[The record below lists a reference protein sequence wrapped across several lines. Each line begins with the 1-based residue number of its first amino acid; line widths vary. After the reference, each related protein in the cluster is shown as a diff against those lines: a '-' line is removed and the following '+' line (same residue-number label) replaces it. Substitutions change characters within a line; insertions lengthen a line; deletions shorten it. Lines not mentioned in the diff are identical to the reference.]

1 MKITVYE
8 VQEPLKELIGLRAE
22 NKKLN
27 EMVQGFE
34 HELDAV
40 KNARPEPCTKF
51 RDASKKE
58 WVAKINEEVGEVI
71 EAMYDPNKSTHD
83 LLREMVDVVT
93 VMKSFAY
100 AIGVDDNRWGAM
112 QKWVNENNA
121 RRGYFNEPVR

>member
-8 VQEPLKELIGLRAE
+8 VQEPLQEIIKLRAE

-27 EMVQGFE
+27 EMIQGLE

-40 KNARPEPCTKF
+40 KNARPDPCTRFKN
-51 RDASKKE
+51 STKKE
-58 WVAKINEEVGEVI
+58 WAAKINEEVGEVI
-71 EAMYDPNKSTHD
+71 EAMYDPNKSTHN

-100 AIGVDDNRWGAM
+100 AIGVDDNRWGVV
-112 QKWVNENNA
+112 QKWVNGNNR
-121 RRGYFNEPVR
+121 RRGYMDEPVR